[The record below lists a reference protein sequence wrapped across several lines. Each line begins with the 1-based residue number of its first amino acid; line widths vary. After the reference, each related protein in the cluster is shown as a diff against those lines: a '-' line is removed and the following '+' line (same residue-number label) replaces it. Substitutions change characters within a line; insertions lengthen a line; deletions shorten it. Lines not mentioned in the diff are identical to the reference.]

1 MKKRFTSVAKVM
13 ACAMAFSAMLTSCGG
28 KQTTTTIS
36 NGGNSVD
43 GIAYV
48 YIDSLVN
55 GYDLYNDEMTQF
67 LTKQQQYEADLQSKQ
82 RSLERRAMELQNN
95 FDKHLITPTRA
106 QEVQQ
111 QLAMEQQKIQQ
122 TYQQQAMELQD
133 DQAQI
138 MNRVGDSVK
147 NYIEIYNA
155 DKRFKVI
162 LGTTGNSVVMYGD
175 PSLDITADIV
185 KGLNDRYRGKAS
197 TPAAQTAK
205 SDSLA
210 TK

>member
-1 MKKRFTSVAKVM
+1 MKKRFTSVAKVL
-13 ACAMAFSAMLTSCGG
+13 ACAMAFSAMLSSCGG

-36 NGGNSVD
+36 GGNSVD

-82 RSLERRAMELQNN
+82 RALERRALELQNN
-95 FDKHLITPTRA
+95 YDKHLITPTRA

-138 MNRVGDSVK
+138 MNRVGDSIK
-147 NYIEIYNA
+147 NYLDIFNA
-155 DKRFKVI
+155 DNRYKVI
-162 LGTTGNSVVMYGD
+162 LGTTGNSVVLYGD
-175 PSLDITADIV
+175 PSLDITADV
-185 KGLNDRYRGKAS
+185 LKGLNARYRGNAS
-197 TPAAQTAK
+197 APAAAADTTAAK
-205 SDSLA
+205 
-210 TK
+210 